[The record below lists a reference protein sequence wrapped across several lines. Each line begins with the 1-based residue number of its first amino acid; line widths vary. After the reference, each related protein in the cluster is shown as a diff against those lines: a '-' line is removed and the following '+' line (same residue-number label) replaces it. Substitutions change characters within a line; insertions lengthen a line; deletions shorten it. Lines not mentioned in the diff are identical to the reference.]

1 MNNKN
6 QIKLGAILSYLSLF
20 INNFLGL
27 VYTPFLLSKLG
38 QSEYGL
44 YSLITQIIGYLT
56 VLDLGFGNAI
66 VVYTAKYR
74 AKGEK
79 ENEEKLHGMFIVIF
93 CVIGIIATLI
103 GLLLYFNVNRIF
115 GATMTSDELS
125 KAKVMMLILTFNLAI
140 TFPFSVFSSIVTAY
154 ERFVFAKVRTIIRNI
169 LMPIIMI
176 PLLIM
181 GYKSIAMVVVVT
193 ALNIYILASNTLYCF
208 RKLNIKIKFGKFD
221 MKLLKEIFAYSFFIF
236 LSVIVDKINWSVDQ
250 FVLGA
255 VAGTIAVS
263 IYSVAAQFNNIYL
276 SFSSAINGL
285 LLPKVSKMVAKEESN
300 EQISDLFIKTGRLQY
315 LVMALVITGF
325 VLFGKQFIVLWAGN
339 EYVISYYVACIL
351 MIPVTIPL
359 IQNVG
364 ISILQAKNLH
374 KFRSVLYALIALAN
388 IAASIPLAKMWGG
401 IGSAIGTAASLII
414 GNGIIINIYYM
425 KRAKINIPKF
435 WIQIIKMTLPIIPLV
450 IATIF
455 ILKYVN
461 LTNWIALAIGIGI
474 YAVLYAVIAYIFI
487 MNKYEKELLLK
498 PMYKIKNKIKRKK
511 VSA

>member
-1 MNNKN
+1 MKN

-27 VYTPFLLSKLG
+27 VYTPFLLAKLG

-44 YSLITQIIGYLT
+44 YSLVTQIIGYLT

-79 ENEEKLHGMFIVIF
+79 ENEERLHGMFIVIF
-93 CVIGIIATLI
+93 CIIGIIATLI
-103 GLLLYFNVNRIF
+103 GLALYFNVNTIF
-115 GATMTSDELS
+115 GSTMTETELG
-125 KAKVMMLILTFNLAI
+125 KAKIMMLILTFNLAI

-154 ERFVFAKVRTIIRNI
+154 ERFVFAKVRTIIRNL

-176 PLLIM
+176 PLLMM
-181 GYKSIAMVVVVT
+181 GYKSITMVIVVT
-193 ALNIYILASNTLYCF
+193 ALNIYILASNTMYCF
-208 RKLNIKIKFGKFD
+208 RKLNIKVKFGKLD
-221 MKLLKEIFAYSFFIF
+221 IKLLKEIFAYSFFIF
-236 LSVIVDKINWSVDQ
+236 LAVIVDKLNWSVDQ

-263 IYSVAAQFNNIYL
+263 LYSVAAQFNNIYL

-285 LLPKVSKMVAKEESN
+285 LLPKISKMVVKQENDEEISN
-300 EQISDLFIKTGRLQY
+300 LFIKTGRVQY

-325 VLFGKQFIVLWAGN
+325 VLFGKQFIILWAGK
-339 EYVISYYVACIL
+339 EYITSYFIACIL

-374 KFRSVLYALIALAN
+374 KFRSVLYAVIAIAN
-388 IAASIPLAKMWGG
+388 IAASIPLAKIWGG

-414 GNGIIINIYYM
+414 GNGIIINIYYY
-425 KRAKINIPKF
+425 KKVKINILKF
-435 WIQIIKMTLPIIPLV
+435 WGQIIKMTLPIIPLV
-450 IATIF
+450 VVTFFALRNIK
-455 ILKYVN
+455 LS
-461 LTNWIALAIGIGI
+461 NWLELAIAIGIYGI
-474 YAVLYAVIAYIFI
+474 SYAIIAYVFM
-487 MNKYEKELLLK
+487 MNTYEKDLFLK
-498 PMYKIKNKIKRKK
+498 PINKITKRINKK
-511 VSA
+511 R

>member
-1 MNNKN
+1 MDKKN
-6 QIKLGAILSYLSLF
+6 EIKLGALLSYVSLV
-20 INNFLGL
+20 INNFLGI

-79 ENEEKLHGMFIVIF
+79 ENEEKLHGMFIIIF
-93 CVIGIIATLI
+93 CVIGVVASLI
-103 GLLLYFNVNRIF
+103 GLTLYFNVNNLF
-115 GATMTSDELS
+115 GSSMNVDELN
-125 KAKVMMLILTFNLAI
+125 KAKIMMLILTFNLAI
-140 TFPFSVFSSIVTAY
+140 TFPFLVFSSIVTAY
-154 ERFVFAKVRTIIRNI
+154 ERFVFAKIRTIIRNL

-181 GYKSIAMVVVVT
+181 GYKSVAMVVVVT
-193 ALNIYILASNTLYCF
+193 VLNIYILMSNTLYCF
-208 RKLNIKIKFGKFD
+208 RKLDIKIKFGKFD
-221 MKLLKEIFAYSFFIF
+221 IKLLKEIFAYSFFIF

-263 IYSVAAQFNNIYL
+263 LYSVAAQFNNIYL

-300 EQISDLFIKTGRLQY
+300 EQISELFIKTGRLQY

-325 VLFGKQFIVLWAGN
+325 VLFGKQFINLWAGK
-339 EYVISYYVACIL
+339 EYNTSYYIACIL

-414 GNGIIINIYYM
+414 GNGIIINIYYN
-425 KRAKINIPKF
+425 KKAKINIPRF
-435 WIQIIKMTLPIIPLV
+435 WLQILKMSLPIIPLA
-450 IATIF
+450 IATF
-455 ILKYVN
+455 FVLKYVH
-461 LTNWIALAIGIGI
+461 LTNWITLAIGIGI
-474 YAVLYAVIAYIFI
+474 YGVLYAIMAYIFM
-487 MNKYEKELLLK
+487 MNNYEKELFLK
-498 PMYKIKNKIKRKK
+498 PFYKIINKIKHKK

>member
-1 MNNKN
+1 MSKS
-6 QIKLGAILSYLSLF
+6 QVKSGAILSYLSLF

-44 YSLITQIIGYLT
+44 YSLVTQIIGYLT

-79 ENEEKLHGMFIVIF
+79 EKEARLNGMFIVIF
-93 CVIGIIATLI
+93 CVIGLIAALI
-103 GLLLYFNVNRIF
+103 GVALYFNVEKLF
-115 GATMTSDELS
+115 GATMTADELS

-154 ERFVFAKVRTIIRNI
+154 ERFVFAKVRTIIRNL

-176 PLLIM
+176 PLLFM

-193 ALNIYILASNTLYCF
+193 MLNMYILLSNTLYCF
-208 RKLNIKIKFGKFD
+208 RKLHIKIKFGKFD
-221 MKLLKEIFAYSFFIF
+221 IKLLKEIFAYSFFIF
-236 LSVIVDKINWSVDQ
+236 LAVIVDKINWSADQ

-255 VAGTIAVS
+255 VSGTVAVS
-263 IYSVAAQFNNIYL
+263 LYSVASQFNTIYL
-276 SFSSAINGL
+276 SFSNAINGL
-285 LLPKVSKMVAKEESN
+285 LLPKISKMVAKEES
-300 EQISDLFIKTGRLQY
+300 EEEISNLFIKTGRLQY
-315 LVMALVITGF
+315 IVMALVITGF
-325 VLFGKQFIVLWAGN
+325 VLFGKQFIILWAGA
-339 EYVISYYVACIL
+339 EYTTSYYIACIL

-374 KFRSVLYALIALAN
+374 KFRSVLYALIAIAN
-388 IAASIPLAKMWGG
+388 IALSIPLAKAYGG

-414 GNGIIINIYYM
+414 GNGLIINIYYQR
-425 KRAKINIPKF
+425 KARINIIEF
-435 WIQIIKMTLPIIPLV
+435 WKQIIKMTIPIAP
-450 IATIF
+450 IAIIAFF

-461 LTNWIALAIGIGI
+461 LTNWITLGVGVAI
-474 YAVLYAVIAYIFI
+474 YASVYCLVCYLLV
-487 MNKYEKELLLK
+487 MNRYEKDLLLK
-498 PMYKIKNKIKRKK
+498 PINKIINKLKNKK
-511 VSA
+511 VK